1 MENLQKL
8 INERRQE
15 LSMIELSNH
24 NDLLRRIN
32 RMQEELKV
40 LRDKTAK
47 VLRGGI

>member
-24 NDLLRRIN
+24 NNLLRRIN
-32 RMQEELKV
+32 KMNEELKA
-40 LRDKTAK
+40 LRDRAAK
-47 VLRGGI
+47 ILRGGI